1 MGYKPTAL
9 ERRSRKNLPAPAAR
23 FATRPGKMLL
33 FGLVS
38 SISAV
43 VYSQMVFADTDP
55 PAPDLETIIKESQAD
70 EAKKASPRKVGSDS
84 SGASSN
90 QQSEDAN
97 QHPAAITTAELSEEL
112 ERKVEDLESH
122 FFGHIYRAE
131 PAEKRLVRLE
141 RFVFGTE
148 AGGPYAIR
156 ISHIASTLTVENPDG
171 TKREIKLHQ
180 KDAQMPQVSQ
190 GQQQQIQAPQHQSPA
205 KSQDSNENNGSSQ
218 IPNIVDA
225 QEEQVIKTPLESSA
239 PFMPGSRPVT
249 MSQQTTNPQ
258 DMPEHAKQQGKILVL
273 QVTKSTFA
281 TPGNPGESIKELDVA
296 IRVHPSDADLMFE
309 RAKAWIQMDKLSSA
323 LNDLSDAIMHDP
335 NKSAYY
341 LARAWCYKK
350 LGNTYLAADDV
361 KSARFVDPSLPA
373 KIDLL
378 QSSPALTRSAE

>member
-249 MSQQTTNPQ
+249 MSQ
-258 DMPEHAKQQGKILVL
+258 
-273 QVTKSTFA
+273 VTKSTFA